1 YSGQVAVVVVV
12 ARRGAVGPSDQRLRV
27 HPDRGFHEHHRTVGR
42 GHELSGSDQ
51 GQETRHDRLFQRQ
64 TWLKSEQVAGANGQ
78 VAVLEVV
85 RIHVEGP
92 VGEQHLARA
101 LRHDPVARVQWRMER
116 GADEPVEP
124 AVPDAVELDR
134 AVVGDHLPLLQEPLA
149 PLELHA
155 EGVVI
160 DVVVGRQG
168 RRVEDGGAAGAL
180 KSAHS
185 FSSEAWTKT
194 APLPLSSSWNASP
207 EPRPTMSRQPSAV
220 DSRLR
225 TSPWWATY
233 ACGSTCTAR
242 CGVIG
247 SSITPPCAMTATAP
261 CPRRVV
267 VNSPCPETWPR
278 TIPITPPCEPRK
290 TVPCSRVPSKA
301 SRRSASTYRVSPE
314 RSITWMWWPPCPNST
329 VPLPS
334 TVIRGVASPATRR
347 PIIDRS
353 PPCPPVRF
361 GVKLTS
367 PW

>member
-1 YSGQVAVVVVV
+1 
-12 ARRGAVGPSDQRLRV
+12 
-27 HPDRGFHEHHRTVGR
+27 
-42 GHELSGSDQ
+42 
-51 GQETRHDRLFQRQ
+51 
-64 TWLKSEQVAGANGQ
+64 
-78 VAVLEVV
+78 
-85 RIHVEGP
+85 
-92 VGEQHLARA
+92 
-101 LRHDPVARVQWRMER
+101 ARVQWRMER
-116 GADEPVEP
+116 GADKPVEP

-180 KSAHS
+180 KGAHS

-314 RSITWMWWPPCPNST
+314 RSITWMWWPPCPTRT
-329 VPLPS
+329 VPPPDHRPQPALPAGQ
-334 TVIRGVASPATRR
+334 VRGEADVPLVGEHRAALAEQAPARCHDRPDHLRVDLLEPHVTCPPRSCSAHWAARR
-347 PIIDRS
+347 PARRPRS
-353 PPCPPVRF
+353 GSGTPRRRPRRASC
-361 GVKLTS
+361 GTS
-367 PW
+367 HRTAATGAGSPGGPHRRPGRR